1 MVLKYAF
8 WGHFRVFLSPPPPI
22 QSPEKKKWD
31 FFLRKKILFSLGTR
45 SDEDPEGGEGAEGA
59 GSGLVE
65 VPATASEAVERV
77 LFQPGGGSPGG
88 HSPD

>member
-1 MVLKYAF
+1 MKGYVVLLA
-8 WGHFRVFLSPPPPI
+8 VENPI
-22 QSPEKKKWD
+22 WPW
-31 FFLRKKILFSLGTR
+31 KILFSLGTR